1 MSFATPIALLGLL
14 VVPLGAVAY
23 LWRSRRP
30 RRDVVRF
37 SAAPTLVAITAGE
50 PTWRRHVPAAL
61 LALAA
66 IALSLALA
74 RPETTVAVA
83 DREASVML
91 VTDASGS
98 MASTDV
104 EPSRLEAVRA
114 AANDF
119 LDRVPKNLRVGAMS
133 FAQTPLATTR
143 PSTDR
148 GEVRDLIDSLTANG
162 GTGTGDALEGA
173 LEIVRP
179 RGPRDRDKP
188 AAIVL
193 LSDGRA
199 TSGTDAVEVAQR
211 AKDLRVPVY
220 TVALGTAEGTVP
232 GNGAPFPVPPDPDT
246 MRRVAQISGGRF
258 FPVEDASRLSDIYRR
273 LGAQIGS
280 HDEQRQVSVVFV
292 AAGLTALLAALAL
305 SIRRAPALP

>member
-14 VVPLGAVAY
+14 LVPLGAAAY
-23 LWRSRRP
+23 IWRSRRP
-30 RRDVVRF
+30 RRDVIRF
-37 SAAPTLVAITAGE
+37 SAAPTLAALVAGE
-50 PTWRRHVPAAL
+50 PNWRRHVPAAL
-61 LALAA
+61 LALSA

-74 RPETTVAVA
+74 RPEATVAVA

-98 MASTDV
+98 MAAQDV
-104 EPSRLEAVRA
+104 EPSRLEAVRS
-114 AANDF
+114 AANSF
-119 LDRVPKNLRVGAMS
+119 LDKVPKDLRVGAMS

-148 GEVRDLIDSLTANG
+148 SDVRGLIDSLVANG
-162 GTGTGDALEGA
+162 GTGTGDALQEALTVLRPKGA
-173 LEIVRP
+173 A
-179 RGPRDRDKP
+179 DRDKP
-188 AAIVL
+188 AAIVM

-199 TSGTDAVEVAQR
+199 TSGRDVVAVAQR

-220 TVALGTAEGTVP
+220 TVALGTPDGTVP

-246 MRRVAQISGGRF
+246 MRRVADISGGRF
-258 FPVEDASRLSDIYRR
+258 YRVEDAARLSDIYTR

-305 SIRRAPALP
+305 SIRRSPALP